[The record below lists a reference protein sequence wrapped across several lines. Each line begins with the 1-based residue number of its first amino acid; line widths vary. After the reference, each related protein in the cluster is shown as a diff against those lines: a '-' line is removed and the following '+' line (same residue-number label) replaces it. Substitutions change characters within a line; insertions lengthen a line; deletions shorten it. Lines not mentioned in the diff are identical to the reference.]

1 MVAGVGHIQIAV
13 RIEGDAPGVAETA
26 RRAARAAEDF
36 QRLPPSVENLDAAV
50 AELANKLVSSC
61 VHAHVVGVAEFAR
74 PGARV
79 AISSQPFALARKD
92 LDAVIAGIGDVK

>member
-50 AELANKLVSSC
+50 AELADKLVSSC
-61 VHAHVVGVAEFAR
+61 VQAHVVGIAEFAPPR
-74 PGARV
+74 ASA
-79 AISSQPFALARKD
+79 AITSQPFTLASND
-92 LDAVIAGIGDVK
+92 LDAVLAA